1 MGRFGYPVLLDLTGR
16 LAVVVGERAVADGKV
31 EGLLEGG
38 AAGVLVLASGP
49 EARLARLAADERVWV
64 ERRAWRP
71 EDLEGAAI
79 VIGSP
84 GPDAAELARAAR
96 AAGALVNVVDDVPNC
111 DVAAPAVVR
120 RGELL
125 LTVSTG
131 GRSPTLARL
140 LREDLARRF
149 GPEWAAVVEV
159 LGEVRERSLGLLP
172 DLRERAARWLA
183 ALDLEE
189 ARELA
194 AAGRGDLLRER
205 LLARLLRGPSEEAP
219 PEEAPLEEA
228 EEVPA

>member
-16 LAVVVGERAVADGKV
+16 IAVVVGARAVADGKV

-38 AAGVLVLASGP
+38 AAGVLVLAEGP
-49 EARLARLAADERVWV
+49 EERLARLAADDRVWI
-64 ERRAWRP
+64 ERRPWRP

-120 RGELL
+120 RGDLL

-131 GRSPTLARL
+131 GRSPTLSRL
-140 LREDLARRF
+140 LREELEARF
-149 GPEWAAVVEV
+149 GPEWALVVEIV
-159 LGEVRERSLGLLP
+159 GEVRERSLGLLP
-172 DLRERAARWLA
+172 DLAERARRWLE

-189 ARELA
+189 AAALA
-194 AAGRGDLLRER
+194 AAGHADELRER
-205 LLARLLRGPSEEAP
+205 LLGRLREGA
-219 PEEAPLEEA
+219 A
-228 EEVPA
+228 

>member
-1 MGRFGYPVLLDLTGR
+1 MGRFGYPVLLDLSGR

-38 AAGVLVLASGP
+38 AAGVLVLAEGP

-64 ERRAWRP
+64 ERRPWRP

-140 LREDLARRF
+140 LREDLERRF
-149 GPEWAAVVEV
+149 GPEWALVVEV

-172 DLRERAARWLA
+172 DLGERAARWLA

-194 AAGRGDLLRER
+194 AAGRGDELRAR
-205 LLARLLRGPSEEAP
+205 LLARLVGTAQGVG
-219 PEEAPLEEA
+219 AGVG
-228 EEVPA
+228 EEVVEEVRA

>member
-38 AAGVLVLASGP
+38 AARVLVLASGP

-172 DLRERAARWLA
+172 DLRERAERWLA

>member
-1 MGRFGYPVLLDLTGR
+1 MGRFGYPVLLDLTDR
-16 LAVVVGERAVADGKV
+16 RAVVVGARAVADGKV

-38 AAGVLVLASGP
+38 AGEVLVLAAGP
-49 EARLARLAADERVWV
+49 WSRIERLVELPRVRV
-64 ERRAWRP
+64 EPRPWRP

-140 LREDLARRF
+140 LREDLERRF
-149 GPEWAAVVEV
+149 GPEWALVVEI

-172 DLRERAARWLA
+172 DLAERARRWLE

-194 AAGRGDLLRER
+194 ATGRGDELRER
-205 LLARLLRGPSEEAP
+205 LLARLASSEAVV
-219 PEEAPLEEA
+219 A
-228 EEVPA
+228 

>member
-38 AAGVLVLASGP
+38 AAGVLVLAEGP
-49 EARLARLAADERVWV
+49 EARLARLAEDDRVLV
-64 ERRAWRP
+64 ERRPWRP
-71 EDLEGAAI
+71 EDLERAAI

-96 AAGALVNVVDDVPNC
+96 RAGALVNVVDDVPNC

-131 GRSPTLARL
+131 GRSPTLARR
-140 LREDLARRF
+140 LREDLERRF
-149 GPEWAAVVEV
+149 GPEWAVVVEV
-159 LGEVRERSLGLLP
+159 LGEVRERTLGL
-172 DLRERAARWLA
+172 DLAERARRWLE

-194 AAGRGDLLRER
+194 AAGRGDELRER
-205 LLARLLRGPSEEAP
+205 LLARLCV
-219 PEEAPLEEA
+219 A
-228 EEVPA
+228 EEVRA

>member
-1 MGRFGYPVLLDLTGR
+1 MGRFGYPVLLDLTDR
-16 LAVVVGERAVADGKV
+16 IAVVVGARAVADGKV

-38 AAGVLVLASGP
+38 AAGVLVLADGP
-49 EARLARLAADERVWV
+49 EARLARLAADERVWI
-64 ERRAWRP
+64 ERRTWQP

-131 GRSPTLARL
+131 GRSPTLSRL
-140 LREDLARRF
+140 LREELEARF
-149 GPEWAAVVEV
+149 GPEWALVVEIV
-159 LGEVRERSLGLLP
+159 GEVRERSLGLLP
-172 DLRERAARWLA
+172 DLAERARRWLE

-189 ARELA
+189 AAALA
-194 AAGRGDLLRER
+194 AAGCADELRER
-205 LLARLLRGPSEEAP
+205 LLGRLREGA
-219 PEEAPLEEA
+219 A
-228 EEVPA
+228 

>member
-38 AAGVLVLASGP
+38 AARVLVLASGP

-64 ERRAWRP
+64 EPRAWRP

>member
-38 AAGVLVLASGP
+38 AAGVLVLADGP
-49 EARLARLAADERVWV
+49 KARLARLAADERVWV
-64 ERRAWRP
+64 ERRPWEP

-84 GPDAAELARAAR
+84 GPDAEELARAAR
-96 AAGALVNVVDDVPNC
+96 AAGALVNIVDDVRNC

-140 LREDLARRF
+140 LREELERRF
-149 GPEWAAVVEV
+149 GPEWALVLEV

-172 DLRERAARWLA
+172 DLDERARRWLE

-189 ARELA
+189 ARALA
-194 AAGRGDLLRER
+194 AAGRGEELRER
-205 LLARLLRGPSEEAP
+205 LLARLTART
-219 PEEAPLEEA
+219 
-228 EEVPA
+228 EEVVA

>member
-16 LAVVVGERAVADGKV
+16 LAVVIGERAVADGKV

-38 AAGVLVLASGP
+38 AAGVLVLADGP
-49 EARLARLAADERVWV
+49 KARLARLAADGRVWI
-64 ERRAWRP
+64 ERRPWCP

-79 VIGSP
+79 VMGSP
-84 GPDAAELARAAR
+84 GPDAEELARAAR
-96 AAGALVNVVDDVPNC
+96 AAGALVNVVDDVRNC

-140 LREDLARRF
+140 LREDLERRF
-149 GPEWAAVVEV
+149 GPEWALVLEV

-172 DLRERAARWLA
+172 DLGERARRWLE

-194 AAGRGDLLRER
+194 AAGRGDELRER
-205 LLARLLRGPSEEAP
+205 LLARLATGGR
-219 PEEAPLEEA
+219 
-228 EEVPA
+228 EVVA